1 MTRTSLRALTLVT
14 CLLLTT
20 SVIRGGQSPAD
31 SQATEHT
38 PKFRVGVD
46 IVRIDAVVTDRDG
59 RTVPNLTAADFEVR
73 QDGKLQTVTYAQ
85 FMPVTSAPAA
95 EAAAVVS
102 GSPAAA
108 PAPASAIPAVR
119 PEEIQRTLAIVVDDL
134 GLSFESFH
142 GMQRAL
148 HDFVDHSLAP
158 SDLVAVVRTG
168 GAGGGL
174 QPFTTDRRVLHAA
187 IDELRWNGRS
197 RNGVEPF
204 TAVNSWTTFSGGGPA
219 PGSPG
224 AAVQGSGE
232 GETTIDPA
240 DFQAVDQLR
249 SSMSAAGTLGALNLV
264 IRGTRELPGRKAV
277 ILVTEGF
284 QMLDRLDAALPES
297 RTRTALDRV
306 TEQAT
311 RAGVVIY
318 TLDARGLQTGGL
330 LASDN
335 IKNRA
340 EAGIRDFST
349 DRTTFRR
356 DTQEGM
362 AYLAEQTGGFAV
374 LNTNDLGW
382 GLGKIAGDVRDYYV
396 IGYDPAEGTFAKP
409 GQKPSIHKISITT
422 TRPGLKV
429 KTRKEFLGISD
440 PPDVALPST
449 PAQALIRAATS
460 PFGAT
465 AIALHATTLPGFS
478 QEKGTFIR
486 ALLHIDAKP
495 LTFVDSDDGK
505 KTASVDVLGMVF
517 DQDGTEVAH
526 LSTGFAMGMSREAA
540 DAARGDGLA
549 YMLRIPIPRPG
560 AYQVRFAVRDQH
572 SGALGSAGEF
582 VDVGNMA
589 AGEFALSGI
598 VLRADADG
606 GSGGLT
612 AEDGITLTPA
622 QALRVYHPGTRLSYA
637 YEIYNADTPV
647 LAATSIWSGSRK
659 ILSAPPD
666 TLTPPPGD
674 GKRFSAVGGFKLGE
688 KLPPGAYV
696 LQIAATRSDPRG
708 KGNSVSAIQR
718 MGFEVR

>member
-1 MTRTSLRALTLVT
+1 MTRTSLRALTLLT
-14 CLLLTT
+14 CLLLATP
-20 SVIRGGQSPAD
+20 VIRGGQSPAD

-46 IVRIDAVVTDRDG
+46 IVRIDAGVTDRDG

-85 FMPVTSAPAA
+85 FMPVSSAPAA
-95 EAAAVVS
+95 EAVVAVS

-108 PAPASAIPAVR
+108 PAPASAIPVVQ

-148 HDFVDHSLAP
+148 HDFIDHSLAP
-158 SDLVAVVRTG
+158 TDLVAVVRTG

-224 AAVQGSGE
+224 AAAPGSGA
-232 GETTIDPA
+232 GEATIDPA
-240 DFQAVDQLR
+240 DFRAVDQLR

-340 EAGIRDFST
+340 GEGIRDFSA

-374 LNTNDLGW
+374 
-382 GLGKIAGDVRDYYV
+382 
-396 IGYDPAEGTFAKP
+396 
-409 GQKPSIHKISITT
+409 
-422 TRPGLKV
+422 
-429 KTRKEFLGISD
+429 
-440 PPDVALPST
+440 
-449 PAQALIRAATS
+449 
-460 PFGAT
+460 
-465 AIALHATTLPGFS
+465 
-478 QEKGTFIR
+478 
-486 ALLHIDAKP
+486 
-495 LTFVDSDDGK
+495 
-505 KTASVDVLGMVF
+505 
-517 DQDGTEVAH
+517 
-526 LSTGFAMGMSREAA
+526 
-540 DAARGDGLA
+540 
-549 YMLRIPIPRPG
+549 
-560 AYQVRFAVRDQH
+560 
-572 SGALGSAGEF
+572 
-582 VDVGNMA
+582 
-589 AGEFALSGI
+589 
-598 VLRADADG
+598 
-606 GSGGLT
+606 
-612 AEDGITLTPA
+612 
-622 QALRVYHPGTRLSYA
+622 
-637 YEIYNADTPV
+637 
-647 LAATSIWSGSRK
+647 
-659 ILSAPPD
+659 
-666 TLTPPPGD
+666 
-674 GKRFSAVGGFKLGE
+674 
-688 KLPPGAYV
+688 
-696 LQIAATRSDPRG
+696 
-708 KGNSVSAIQR
+708 
-718 MGFEVR
+718 